1 MTCDCIAVWETR
13 DNPKIGSGVDNSA
26 IQMNPSMIDTAHL
39 SARFEALLDRLE
51 RLLPEPPRPTDWEA
65 TAFRWRIRNG
75 RGTLEALYAPHRL
88 DPADLLCLDRQKAEI
103 ERNTRQFIAGY
114 GANNLLLWGARGTGK
129 SSLIK
134 AVYNAFKDQG
144 LRLIEV
150 DKEDLKDLPD
160 ILDMVRERP
169 ERFILFC
176 DDLSFEA
183 GEPGYKALK
192 AALEGSISA
201 TPDNLLIYATS
212 NRRHLMPEFQSENR
226 DAHMVDGELHQGEAV
241 EEKISLSDRFGLW
254 VSFHPFTQAQ
264 YLTLVRHWCGRLGT
278 TPAQWTPVEQAALQ
292 WALRRGSRSG
302 RTAWQFARDWAGRA
316 GGSLNPPETRV

>member
-1 MTCDCIAVWETR
+1 MFNTQHLIARVE
-13 DNPKIGSGVDNSA
+13 SLV
-26 IQMNPSMIDTAHL
+26 
-39 SARFEALLDRLE
+39 ERLE
-51 RLLPEPPRPTDWEA
+51 RLLPEPPGPTDWDA
-65 TAFRWRIRNG
+65 TAFRWRTRNG
-75 RGTLEALYAPHRL
+75 RGWIEALSAPQRL
-88 DPADLLCLDRQKAEI
+88 DPADLLCLERQKVEI
-103 ERNTRQFIAGY
+103 ERNTAQFIAGR
-114 GANNLLLWGARGTGK
+114 GANNLLLWGSRGTGK

-134 AVYNAFKDQG
+134 AVFTAYQDRG

-150 DKEDLKDLPD
+150 DKDDLKDLPD
-160 ILDMVRERP
+160 ILDQVRARP

-212 NRRHLMPEFQSENR
+212 NRRHLMPEFQAENR
-226 DAHMVDGELHQGEAV
+226 EAHLVDGELHQGESV

-254 VSFHPFTQAQ
+254 ISFHPFTQTQ

-278 TPAQWTPVEQAALQ
+278 APTDWQPVEQAALQ

-302 RTAWQFARDWAGRA
+302 RAAWQFARDWAGRDA
-316 GGSLNPPETRV
+316 VGADRASGEV